1 MKNFLLDR
9 VDFFKYGGQILLI
22 GYLLTSIFFDIPETL
37 DSIWIIMIAI
47 IIIRF
52 NVLRPKPIVI
62 ARHSKILLAVSLL
75 ISLGI
80 YLYAVL
86 GF

>member
-1 MKNFLLDR
+1 MKNVLLDR
-9 VDFFKYGGQILLI
+9 VDFFKYGGQMLLI
-22 GYLLTSIFFDIPETL
+22 SYLLTSIFFEIPETL
-37 DSIWIIMIAI
+37 DYMWIIATAVFI
-47 IIIRF
+47 ISF